1 MTLFQKIMPTQQKT
15 IFITSFYGFIGRNL
29 LSSGM
34 LDIFHQEPNLR
45 IVIFLP
51 AEKKEL
57 YKKLFPSDKI
67 IVEGIGGMRG
77 DSKLDRLFG
86 TVFAFSSDVH
96 CWRMELATF
105 WRRGKYVHAAL
116 LWLLSKLGHL
126 KAFRQLVRWLD
137 YTFEPKNLYK
147 EYFEK
152 YKPDLVFSTD
162 IFRDQDIY
170 LMREARSRRV
180 FVLGMVRSWD
190 NVNSKGLNRII
201 PDKTVVNSPV
211 IKNEA
216 IEYCDIKPDDIYVV
230 GVPHYDRYVTEQRT
244 SRAELFKKLN
254 LDPNKKMVLISP
266 PIRTY
271 TYDPIAPAIVKALE
285 PLNLQ
290 VVVRLHMMGKSNIGD
305 LQSIPNKILIDAPD
319 KVRDPVHADITVT
332 DKDAYLADLL
342 YHSDVVISHIST
354 LTIDAAVFNK
364 PSIFIGFDVVSK
376 PYYESLRRFHD
387 MEYLKRVRETGGVRL
402 AENLNQLVDYTR
414 QYIANPKLDEE
425 GRKNIVNNYC
435 GKLDGKSSKRLVDA
449 ILSCLNR

>member
-1 MTLFQKIMPTQQKT
+1 MQAQQKT

-29 LSSGM
+29 LSTGM
-34 LDIFHQEPNLR
+34 LDIFQQEPNLR

-51 AEKKEL
+51 PEKKEL

-67 IVEGIGGMRG
+67 IVEGVRNIRG
-77 DSKLDRLFG
+77 RSKIDKFLG
-86 TVFAFSSDVH
+86 TIFAFSSDVH
-96 CWRMELATF
+96 CWRMERASF
-105 WRRGKYVHAAL
+105 WRKGKYLHAAL
-116 LWLLSKLGHL
+116 LWLLSKLGRL

-137 YTFEPKNLYK
+137 YKIAPKNLYK

-152 YKPDLVFSTD
+152 YKPDLIFTTD
-162 IFRDQDIY
+162 IFRDQDVY
-170 LMREARSRRV
+170 LMREARSRGI

-190 NVNSKGLNRII
+190 NINSKGLNRIV

-216 IEYCDIKPDDIYVV
+216 IKYCDIKPNDIYVV
-230 GVPHYDRYVTEQRT
+230 GVHY
-244 SRAELFKKLN
+244 
-254 LDPNKKMVLISP
+254 
-266 PIRTY
+266 
-271 TYDPIAPAIVKALE
+271 YDPIAPAIVKALE
-285 PLNLQ
+285 FLDLQ

-305 LQSIPNKILIDAPD
+305 LQSVPNKIVIDAPD
-319 KVRDPVHADITVT
+319 KVRDPIHADITVT

-354 LTIDAAVFNK
+354 LTIDAAVFNR
-364 PSIFIGFDVVSK
+364 PSIFIGFDIAPK

-387 MEYLKRVRETGGVRL
+387 MEYLKKMRETGGVRL
-402 AENLNQLVDYTR
+402 AENLNQLVEYTR
-414 QYIANPKLDEE
+414 QYIDNPKLDEE

-435 GKLDGKSSKRLVDA
+435 WKLDGKSSRRLVDA

>member
-1 MTLFQKIMPTQQKT
+1 MQAQQKT

-29 LSSGM
+29 LSTGM
-34 LDIFHQEPNLR
+34 LDIFQQEPNLR

-51 AEKKEL
+51 PEKKEL

-67 IVEGIGGMRG
+67 IVEGVRNIRG
-77 DSKLDRLFG
+77 RSKIDKFLG
-86 TVFAFSSDVH
+86 TIFAFSSDVH
-96 CWRMELATF
+96 CWRMERASF
-105 WRRGKYVHAAL
+105 RRKGKYLHAAL
-116 LWLLSKLGHL
+116 LWLLSKLGRL

-137 YTFEPKNLYK
+137 YMLAPKNLYK

-152 YKPDLVFSTD
+152 YKPDLIFTTD

-170 LMREARSRRV
+170 LMREARSRGV

-190 NVNSKGLNRII
+190 NINSKGLNRIV

-216 IEYCDIKPDDIYVV
+216 IKYCDIKPNDIYVV
-230 GVPHYDRYVTEQRT
+230 GVPHYDRYVTERRA
-244 SRAELFKKLN
+244 SRVELFKKLD

-266 PIRTY
+266 PIITY

-285 PLNLQ
+285 FLDLQ

-305 LQSIPNKILIDAPD
+305 LQSVPNKIVIDAPD
-319 KVRDPVHADITVT
+319 KVRDPIHADITVT

-354 LTIDAAVFNK
+354 LTIDAAVFNR
-364 PSIFIGFDVVSK
+364 PSIFIGFDIALK

-387 MEYLKRVRETGGVRL
+387 MEYLKKMRETGGVRL
-402 AENLNQLVDYTR
+402 AENLNQLVEYTR
-414 QYIANPKLDEE
+414 QYIANPKLDNE
-425 GRKNIVNNYC
+425 GRKNIVDNYC
-435 GKLDGKSSKRLVDA
+435 WKLDGKSSRRLVDA